1 MSKYKAIPV
10 AANTTVE
17 IPGSCVYGFIP
28 TATGNWAFTFKFE
41 NGPDVALP
49 AIPVHANAVGLL
61 CEMKA
66 FSGTV
71 GRSSVTTSSGGAGI
85 LLVA

>member
-10 AANTTVE
+10 AANSTVE

-28 TATGNWAFTFKFE
+28 TATGSWTFTFRFGT
-41 NGPDVALP
+41 GPDVTLP
-49 AIPVHANAVGLL
+49 AIPVHANGVGLL

-71 GRSSVTTSSGGAGI
+71 GRSSVTTSTGGAGI
-85 LLVA
+85 LLVS